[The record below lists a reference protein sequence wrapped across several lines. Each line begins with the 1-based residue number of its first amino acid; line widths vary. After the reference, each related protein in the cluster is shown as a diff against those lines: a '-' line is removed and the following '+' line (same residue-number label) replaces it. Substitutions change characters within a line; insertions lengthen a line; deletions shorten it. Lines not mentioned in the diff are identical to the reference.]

1 MDRFPSNHSFIEGS
15 LIAFAFDLSEA
26 DGNEPSADH
35 LLGNIIKD
43 SWARQPQDYRFH
55 PHPDYHQPTRSFS
68 SIWRFGWVLSTS
80 WNWSQFRS
88 NPPLSPPQSIIY
100 ANVIA
105 LLLQKCEKG
114 TKLGSKYISLKGKRC
129 LSSPKV
135 RKLIISR
142 QYSAFIY
149 PVKKT
154 TTDILKEHRLRGK
167 NKFGTNCIAT
177 S

>member
-1 MDRFPSNHSFIEGS
+1 MIGFAKCTLWAHPVALFQPGNWLRQGHEIHFLVLFSRKDSPCNYSSTEES

-105 LLLQKCEKG
+105 VLLQKC
-114 TKLGSKYISLKGKRC
+114 
-129 LSSPKV
+129 
-135 RKLIISR
+135 
-142 QYSAFIY
+142 
-149 PVKKT
+149 
-154 TTDILKEHRLRGK
+154 
-167 NKFGTNCIAT
+167 
-177 S
+177 

>member
-1 MDRFPSNHSFIEGS
+1 MSPFMNKILKLDFELDFDIIENSDFEVWLVWNIRIFVVLMDRFPSNHSFIEGS

-68 SIWRFGWVLSTS
+68 SIWRFGWKLSTS

-105 LLLQKCEKG
+105 VLLQKC
-114 TKLGSKYISLKGKRC
+114 
-129 LSSPKV
+129 
-135 RKLIISR
+135 
-142 QYSAFIY
+142 
-149 PVKKT
+149 
-154 TTDILKEHRLRGK
+154 
-167 NKFGTNCIAT
+167 
-177 S
+177 